1 MLCYAGPHGLGVR
14 PGKNCVGL
22 TMVYWIEGHM
32 YVHHESR
39 LGPNNSGW
47 PH

>member
-22 TMVYWIEGHM
+22 TMVYWIEGH
-32 YVHHESR
+32 VCSPR
-39 LGPNNSGW
+39 IPSW
-47 PH
+47 PQ